1 MHYILGIPSQPLKLT
16 IDEIGQTLAYLEWS
30 PPENP
35 NGIIEQYKIAIVKVC
50 ESQPKLDPMCHDICT
65 PTESILISRETQIN
79 LENLIPWS
87 LYEVRIAAKTSHDL
101 YGLYSEVLRFRTRAG
116 EPNTPEI
123 IKTSQ
128 TKRGGLVIDF
138 HYDCPLTGPT
148 IFTAQHKALNFVLSN
163 VTQIQVNLFHQSIQY
178 YKVHFVAFSEHMN
191 FKTPE
196 VIWH

>member
-1 MHYILGIPSQPLKLT
+1 MIC
-16 IDEIGQTLAYLEWS
+16 S
-30 PPENP
+30 PWTC
-35 NGIIEQYKIAIVKVC
+35 V
-50 ESQPKLDPMCHDICT
+50 S
-65 PTESILISRETQIN
+65 TESSLITRETQIN

-87 LYEVRIAAKTSHDL
+87 HYEVRIAAKTSHEL
-101 YGLYSEVLRFRTRAG
+101 YGPYSEVLRFKTLSG

-163 VTQIQVNLFHQSIQY
+163 VTQIQV
-178 YKVHFVAFSEHMN
+178 K
-191 FKTPE
+191 
-196 VIWH
+196 